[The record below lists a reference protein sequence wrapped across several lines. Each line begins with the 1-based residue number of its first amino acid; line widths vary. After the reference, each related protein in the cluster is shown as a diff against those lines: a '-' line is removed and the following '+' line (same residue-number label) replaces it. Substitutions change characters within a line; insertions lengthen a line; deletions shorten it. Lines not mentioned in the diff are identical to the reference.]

1 MKRSALLIFCCLIL
15 VLGGGSTLAAVSRPA
30 PAAQPPGPGQPAQP
44 LENGPATA
52 PAPLHTTA
60 PAARVANDP
69 HWSAP
74 NVRANTDPTTYA
86 QQEPSVAVNPLNP
99 LNVVVAQKDERSAP
113 SPGTATKEVWIDTST
128 DGGQTWPVQTHIP
141 MPNSTLP
148 QQSDPVVTFSDNN
161 TVYVTIIGLSDAGGL
176 GTNATM
182 VAHSTDGGLTWPSP
196 AVYLNQGQGGSDK
209 EWTAVDLN
217 PASPYH
223 RRVYVTWTNFAA
235 GPAFIEKWSSD
246 DGVTWNP
253 PGGSNY
259 VTVSYGAFDGG
270 QFSMPVVLPN
280 GNVLA
285 TWNDFSG
292 RLVVG
297 KSTDG
302 GQSFINPNTVAA
314 LINNA
319 FPPPGANW
327 RLNTIPATSASPAT
341 GTVVSV
347 WADGRNGKSDIYFTR
362 STDNGTTWSAV
373 ARVAHNAAGNS
384 YQVEPWIS
392 VAPNGRFDVIWYDN
406 RDFPANINTFHI
418 YATHSTDDGA
428 TWTGPDEQVSD
439 APSDLNVGIPTGSG
453 WNNAAGDYIGV
464 TSLNDVAYAAWTDTR
479 SGTNEDIY
487 TSAYTPPQQG
497 TPTPTVTGTPPTATP
512 SVTPILSSTPTPS
525 NTPTI
530 VVSDTPTPLP
540 ATSTATATAT
550 ATLCALTFNDVPVG
564 STFYTW
570 IRCLAC
576 RGIVGGYPCGGP
588 GEPCPGA
595 YYRPN
600 NNVTRGQVSKIVS
613 ESAAFSD
620 PVPSTQQTFE
630 DVPTSGTFWLWVER
644 LAGRGI
650 IGGYPCGGPF
660 EPCVA
665 PGNRPYFRPNN
676 NITRGQLSKI
686 TSGAAGWT
694 ETPTGQTFEDVAP
707 ASTFYLYIARMA
719 VRGII
724 QGYPCGGPFEPC
736 VAPDNR
742 PYFRPNNPAT
752 RGQMAKIA
760 AEAFFPNCQTPAR
773 R

>member
-1 MKRSALLIFCCLIL
+1 VLRDSGGAASPRVDAPRSDPPQLERHPAP
-15 VLGGGSTLAAVSRPA
+15 SSATPA

-52 PAPLHTTA
+52 PAPPHTTA

-217 PASPYH
+217 PASPYY

-246 DGVTWNP
+246 NGVTWNP

-259 VTVSYGAFDGG
+259 VTVSFGAFDGG

-285 TWNDFSG
+285 TWNDFGG

-297 KSTDG
+297 KSTNG

-314 LINNA
+314 LITNV

-327 RLNTIPATSASPAT
+327 RLNTIPATAASPAT

-347 WADGRNGKSDIYFTR
+347 WADGRNGKSDIYATR

-453 WNNAAGDYIGV
+453 WNAAAGDYIGV
-464 TSLNDVAYAAWTDTR
+464 TSLNDVAYAVWTDTR

-512 SVTPILSSTPTPS
+512 TQTPILSSTPTSTNTPS
-525 NTPTI
+525 NTPTLAS
-530 VVSDTPTPLP
+530 SDTPTPVP
-540 ATSTATATAT
+540 ATNTPTAT
-550 ATLCALTFNDVPVG
+550 ATLTTCPVSFNDVAPN

-570 IRCLAC
+570 VRCLAC

-613 ESAAFSD
+613 ESAAFAD
-620 PVPSTQQTFE
+620 PVPNTQQTFE
-630 DVPTSGTFWLWVER
+630 DVPPSGTFWVWIER
-644 LAGRGI
+644 LATRGI
-650 IGGYPCGGPF
+650 ISGYPCGGPF
-660 EPCVA
+660 EPCVGPA
-665 PGNRPYFRPNN
+665 NRPYFRPNN
-676 NITRGQLSKI
+676 N
-686 TSGAAGWT
+686 
-694 ETPTGQTFEDVAP
+694 
-707 ASTFYLYIARMA
+707 
-719 VRGII
+719 
-724 QGYPCGGPFEPC
+724 
-736 VAPDNR
+736 
-742 PYFRPNNPAT
+742 AT